1 MVTKA
6 TASKDQM
13 PMNKLLKQDM
23 NVAEAAQML
32 GLSRQ
37 TVYKLIGENA
47 LTVSRR
53 KTATMGVF
61 VSTESVIRYMRNVQ
75 LRQLPGTKRNAQM

>member
-1 MVTKA
+1 MNKT
-6 TASKDQM
+6 TPSKDK
-13 PMNKLLKQDM
+13 PSVNDLLKQPDM
-23 NVAEAAQML
+23 TVAEAAEVL

-37 TVYKLIGENA
+37 TVYRLIEENA

-61 VSTESVIRYMRNVQ
+61 VSTASVIAYMRDVQ
-75 LRQLPGTKRNAQM
+75 LRSVPVKTAR